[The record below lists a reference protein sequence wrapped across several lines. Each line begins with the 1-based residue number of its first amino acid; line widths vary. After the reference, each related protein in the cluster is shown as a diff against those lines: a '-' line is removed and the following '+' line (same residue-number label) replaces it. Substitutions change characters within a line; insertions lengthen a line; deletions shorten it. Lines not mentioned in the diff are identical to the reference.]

1 MRIATEDR
9 CCGRARGS
17 ARGRKIGP
25 CGMTPAVSTAS
36 VNTREVPDGRD
47 NNERKLANGTR
58 LQSAH
63 GIEGGI
69 LEDCDGL
76 FDDAAL
82 SDDEAG
88 LN

>member
-1 MRIATEDR
+1 MGETITSGNWRTVR
-9 CCGRARGS
+9 YL
-17 ARGRKIGP
+17 
-25 CGMTPAVSTAS
+25 
-36 VNTREVPDGRD
+36 REF
-47 NNERKLANGTR
+47 
-58 LQSAH
+58 QSAH

>member
-1 MRIATEDR
+1 MGETITSGNWRTVRDL
-9 CCGRARGS
+9 
-17 ARGRKIGP
+17 
-25 CGMTPAVSTAS
+25 
-36 VNTREVPDGRD
+36 REFQ
-47 NNERKLANGTR
+47 A
-58 LQSAH
+58 AH